1 MLAREHGLR
10 QVMMI
15 TDGEPTAHQR
25 GDGRIVFDYPPSPET
40 IGETLAEV
48 GRCTR
53 AGITI
58 NTFVLDATAS
68 LTAFVDRMS
77 AINRGRAFY
86 TTNDRLG
93 DFVIDDFVEGRRHRS
108 TARRTG

>member
-1 MLAREHGLR
+1 MR
-10 QVMMI
+10 QVVMI

-25 GDGRIVFDYPPSPET
+25 ADGRIVFDYPPTAET
-40 IGETLAEV
+40 VGETLAEV
-48 GRCTR
+48 ARCIR

-58 NTFVLDATAS
+58 NTFVLDATSA

-93 DFVIDDFVEGRRHRS
+93 DFVLGGFVEGRRRRGS
-108 TARRTG
+108 ARRIG